1 MNDFEVLS
9 RDGGEPVEPKRDAE
23 ESPDAAR
30 RIRAELDDLVAE
42 LAEAK
47 ETIAYLEAKE
57 SELVAEKKELARSL
71 ADSKIR
77 VDILSQ
83 SYEALH
89 TDMKRYVDEDIKAKR
104 ELRSQDRDA
113 QRLAERFQ
121 AALDA
126 ALNDVAIYRRAAFW
140 FGVSSALAV
149 VVAVAALGR

>member
-83 SYEALH
+83 SNEALH

-104 ELRSQDRDA
+104 ELRSQVRDA